1 MEKPRIG
8 VYVCWCG
15 TNIAKMVDVEAVAE
29 EIKNV
34 PNVVVSRN
42 YKYMCSDPGQDMI
55 INDIK
60 EFKLNRIVVSA
71 CSPRIHEITFRK
83 TLKKAELNPYLFQM
97 ANIREHDS
105 WVHTDRAEATKKAK
119 ALVTAA
125 INRINYHEPLKELSV
140 DINPATLIIGG
151 GISGITAAL
160 EIADAD
166 KKVYMI
172 EKSNKLGG
180 YTADI
185 DLTYPH
191 LSSVQQMLGPMIERM
206 KKNKNIDLFLETEI
220 KEITGY
226 IGNFETIITP
236 KNDNETKLSF
246 GNIVVSIGLR
256 SWDPSP
262 LENYGYGKFPD
273 VITSV
278 EFEKMLL
285 SGNIAKKDGSIP
297 KNIAII
303 HCVGSR
309 NKNYHEYCSRTCCT
323 VALKYANQLR
333 SAFPNASIYELF
345 ADMRTMS
352 KGCEELYTI
361 TSRKKVVF
369 MMFDQENDLP
379 GIRKANIN
387 DNCEMIIELNEKRS
401 RKFVEVPADMV
412 ILMVAM
418 EGREMV
424 KEVAQ
429 ITGVSLDG
437 NKLFIEKHPKLDP
450 VATTTSGVYTVGSCQ
465 GPKSIPDSVSQA
477 RAAVARILGTIAR
490 GTAQVAGTTAHINI
504 NICCGCQMCI
514 SVCPYSAISF
524 DAEKNVSVINEILCQ
539 GCGTCVALCRPNAID
554 IWGCSNRQ
562 MTAELTALLLSD

>member
-1 MEKPRIG
+1 
-8 VYVCWCG
+8 
-15 TNIAKMVDVEAVAE
+15 
-29 EIKNV
+29 
-34 PNVVVSRN
+34 
-42 YKYMCSDPGQDMI
+42 
-55 INDIK
+55 
-60 EFKLNRIVVSA
+60 
-71 CSPRIHEITFRK
+71 
-83 TLKKAELNPYLFQM
+83 M

-105 WVHTDRAEATKKAK
+105 WVHTDRTEATKKAK

-125 INRINYHEPLKELSV
+125 INRINYHEPLQELSV

-160 EIADAD
+160 EIADAG

-191 LSSVQQMLGPMIERM
+191 LSSVQQMLEPMIERM

-323 VALKYANQLR
+323 IALKYANQLR

-379 GIRKANIN
+379 GIRKANKN

-401 RKFVEVPADMV
+401 GKFVEVPADMV

-418 EGREMV
+418 EGRETV

-490 GTAQVAGTTAHINI
+490 GTAQVEGTTAHINI
-504 NICCGCQMCI
+504 NLCCGCQMCI
-514 SVCPYSAISF
+514 NVCPYSAISF
-524 DAEKNVSVINEILCQ
+524 DDEKNVSVINEILCQ

-554 IWGCSNRQ
+554 IWGCSNIQ

>member
-29 EIKNV
+29 EIKNI

-60 EFKLNRIVVSA
+60 ESKLNRIVVSA

-119 ALVTAA
+119 ALITAA

-151 GISGITAAL
+151 GISGISAAL
-160 EIADAD
+160 EIADAG

-172 EKSNKLGG
+172 EKSNRLGG

-185 DLTYPH
+185 DLTYPY

-323 VALKYANQLR
+323 IALKYANQLR

-379 GIRKANIN
+379 GIRKANKN

-401 RKFVEVPADMV
+401 GKFVEVPADMV

-418 EGREMV
+418 EGRETV

-504 NICCGCQMCI
+504 NLCSGCQMCI